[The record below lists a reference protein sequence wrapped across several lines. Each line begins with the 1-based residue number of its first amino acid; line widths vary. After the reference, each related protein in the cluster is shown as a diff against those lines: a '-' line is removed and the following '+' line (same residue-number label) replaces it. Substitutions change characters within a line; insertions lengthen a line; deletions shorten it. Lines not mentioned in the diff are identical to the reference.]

1 MNAEPGVSMV
11 SFVAGAPEKVDLNL
25 DAAAKDSA
33 RSLSTAWGRIKKVMK
48 RFGPFWQD
56 SVTQITYIV
65 PQFIAYRKLEEMAKA
80 ESCNS
85 YEMQG
90 YEGTWAFTYE
100 SSSGKRLV
108 EFDSNQLYAACGV
121 RFESIDIPLNLLL
134 AFMIL
139 QQFVFLAINILK
151 VRRKDEYMN
160 IFFLLLL
167 TSSLK

>member
-1 MNAEPGVSMV
+1 MNAEPGVPMV
-11 SFVAGAPEKVDLNL
+11 SFVAAPEKVDINL
-25 DAAAKDSA
+25 DAAKDSA
-33 RSLSTAWGRIKKVMK
+33 RSLSTARGRIKKVMK

-85 YEMQG
+85 DEMQR

-100 SSSGKRLV
+100 SSRGQKIV
-108 EFDSNQLYAACGV
+108 EFDSNQLHAACGV

-160 IFFLLLL
+160 M
-167 TSSLK
+167 

>member
-1 MNAEPGVSMV
+1 MDAEPGVPMV
-11 SFVAGAPEKVDLNL
+11 SFVAGAPEKVDINL
-25 DAAAKDSA
+25 DAAAKGSA

-56 SVTQITYIV
+56 SVTHITYIV

-85 YEMQG
+85 DEMQR

-100 SSSGKRLV
+100 SSRGKTNVV
-108 EFDSNQLYAACGV
+108 EFDSNQLHAACGV
-121 RFESIDIPLNLLL
+121 RFASIDIPLNLLL

-160 IFFLLLL
+160 I
-167 TSSLK
+167 

>member
-1 MNAEPGVSMV
+1 MNAEPVPMV
-11 SFVAGAPEKVDLNL
+11 SFAAGAPEKVDINL

-33 RSLSTAWGRIKKVMK
+33 RSLGTAWGRIKKVMK

-65 PQFIAYRKLEEMAKA
+65 PQFIAYQKLEEMAKA

-85 YEMQG
+85 EEMQR

-100 SSSGKRLV
+100 SSSGKRIV
-108 EFDSNQLYAACGV
+108 
-121 RFESIDIPLNLLL
+121 ESIGVPLNLLL

-160 IFFLLLL
+160 I
-167 TSSLK
+167 